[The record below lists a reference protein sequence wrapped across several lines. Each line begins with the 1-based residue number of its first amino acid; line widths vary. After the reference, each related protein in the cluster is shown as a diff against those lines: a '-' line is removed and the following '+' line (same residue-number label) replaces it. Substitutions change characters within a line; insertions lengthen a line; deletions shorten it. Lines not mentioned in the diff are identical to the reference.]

1 MDNIQ
6 WMKKKTR
13 VYTPLKENDKS
24 AQWFHY
30 QLSVYEFYEQTI
42 QLPCFVIEKMG
53 AALPKKWVNLN

>member
-1 MDNIQ
+1 
-6 WMKKKTR
+6 MKKKPK

-30 QLSVYEFYEQTI
+30 HLSIYEFDKQTI

-53 AALPKKWVNLN
+53 AASPKEWINLN

>member
-1 MDNIQ
+1 
-6 WMKKKTR
+6 MKKKTR

-42 QLPCFVIEKMG
+42 QLPCFVTEKMG